1 MWIMNDKNNLVLFS
15 GNSNP
20 ELANKIAK
28 KLNTSLGKALV
39 DKFSDNE
46 LNIRV
51 DEHVRGKD
59 VFILQSTCFPANDN
73 LMELIILID
82 ALRRSSA
89 SRITAVIPYFGYARQ
104 DRRVRSERVPIS
116 AKLVADML
124 QSAGADRILTI
135 ELHSDQ
141 IQGFF
146 NVPVDNV
153 YGTKVIHNHI
163 DKSSYKDQI
172 IVSPD
177 VGGVVRARA
186 LAKLLDDA
194 DLAIIDKRREKEN
207 SSQVMNVIGD
217 VEGKTCILVDDIIDT
232 AGTICNAADALK
244 QKGANKVIS
253 YATHAVLSGPAIER
267 ISNSKL
273 DELIV
278 TDTIPLSENASKLE
292 KIKIISMDETLS
304 EAINRVNKEES
315 ISAMFL

>member
-1 MWIMNDKNNLVLFS
+1 MNDNNLVLFS
-15 GNSNP
+15 GNSNL
-20 ELANKIAK
+20 ELASKVAK
-28 KLNTSLGKALV
+28 KLNISLGKALV

-153 YGTKVIHNHI
+153 YGTKVLHNHI
-163 DKSSYKDQI
+163 VKSSYKNQI

-217 VEGKTCILVDDIIDT
+217 VKGKTCILVDDIIDT

-244 QKGANKVIS
+244 EKGANKVVS

-278 TDTIPLSENASKLE
+278 TDTIPLSEKASKLD
-292 KIKIISMDETLS
+292 KIKIISMDDTLS

>member
-1 MWIMNDKNNLVLFS
+1 MNDNNLVLFS
-15 GNSNP
+15 GNSNL
-20 ELANKIAK
+20 ELASKVAK
-28 KLNTSLGKALV
+28 KLNISLGKALV

-153 YGTKVIHNHI
+153 YGTKVLHNHI
-163 DKSSYKDQI
+163 VKSSYKNQI

-217 VEGKTCILVDDIIDT
+217 VKGKTCILVDDIIDT

-244 QKGANKVIS
+244 EGGANKVVS

-278 TDTIPLSENASKLE
+278 TDTIPLSEKASKLD
-292 KIKIISMDETLS
+292 KIKKISMDDTLS